1 MCAEEVV
8 FLGSLLVK
16 TEVPA
21 LHEEGMPVLDTYRH
35 PVERELSVDFKLI
48 GCCQPPA
55 GVQQDV
61 IELEG
66 QEEVWENGS
75 LLPLMPSPGS
85 GQVLASGPSSP
96 TGDVLLGLLR
106 THGLPHSPER
116 TFAVEAPSRRAC

>member
-1 MCAEEVV
+1 M
-8 FLGSLLVK
+8 K

-21 LHEEGMPVLDTYRH
+21 LHEEGMPALDTYRH

-61 IELEG
+61 VELER

-75 LLPLMPSPGS
+75 LLPHALPREWTSPS
-85 GQVLASGPSSP
+85 
-96 TGDVLLGLLR
+96 LGTIL
-106 THGLPHSPER
+106 THW
-116 TFAVEAPSRRAC
+116 